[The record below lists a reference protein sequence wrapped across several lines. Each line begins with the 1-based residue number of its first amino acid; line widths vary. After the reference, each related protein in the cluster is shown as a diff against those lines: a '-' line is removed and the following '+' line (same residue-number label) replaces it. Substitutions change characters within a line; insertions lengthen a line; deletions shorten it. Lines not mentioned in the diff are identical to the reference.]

1 MYERF
6 WAFILTFLWHVPFPT
21 WKLSVSLT
29 HQHSVCWK
37 SRVYFTYLEDGGSA
51 SALPYN
57 WWVPKFE
64 NQHLQSPLQTQA
76 ANIYNYKSLK
86 AKPTISFTYFISQF
100 FSRNNSEGMHFFC
113 LFSMNQGKKKSDLF
127 ARFMCFSSFFES
139 KFSFWLIPYKIS
151 VLIPSITSTHGALGW
166 YSRLPDTVLKVW
178 LKDMTHFF
186 SYFLFLLLPKSYI
199 IFFFF
204 LCVLKRVTCQV
215 GVSATSNGPDLN
227 KEM

>member
-1 MYERF
+1 MLNLLF
-6 WAFILTFLWHVPFPT
+6 PLPISLVNFLIEIF
-21 WKLSVSLT
+21 
-29 HQHSVCWK
+29 Q
-37 SRVYFTYLEDGGSA
+37 
-51 SALPYN
+51 
-57 WWVPKFE
+57 
-64 NQHLQSPLQTQA
+64 
-76 ANIYNYKSLK
+76 
-86 AKPTISFTYFISQF
+86 KPCIFLVFSQWI
-100 FSRNNSEGMHFFC
+100 RE
-113 LFSMNQGKKKSDLF
+113 KKKLDLF

-139 KFSFWLIPYKIS
+139 KFFSFWLIPYKIS

-204 LCVLKRVTCQV
+204 LCVLKRVSCQV

>member
-37 SRVYFTYLEDGGSA
+37 SRQYFTYLEDGGSA

-64 NQHLQSPLQTQA
+64 NQHLQSPLHTQA
-76 ANIYNYKSLK
+76 GNIYNYKSLK

-100 FSRNNSEGMHFFC
+100 FSRNNSEGMHFSC
-113 LFSMNQGKKKSDLF
+113 LFSMNQEKKKKNQTFLLDLCVF
-127 ARFMCFSSFFES
+127 
-139 KFSFWLIPYKIS
+139 L
-151 VLIPSITSTHGALGW
+151 
-166 YSRLPDTVLKVW
+166 
-178 LKDMTHFF
+178 
-186 SYFLFLLLPKSYI
+186 LFLNQN
-199 IFFFF
+199 FHF
-204 LCVLKRVTCQV
+204 
-215 GVSATSNGPDLN
+215 D
-227 KEM
+227 

>member
-37 SRVYFTYLEDGGSA
+37 NRLYFTYLEDGGSA

-100 FSRNNSEGMHFFC
+100 FSRNNSEGMHFSC
-113 LFSMNQGKKKSDLF
+113 LFPMNQEKKNQTFLLDLCVF
-127 ARFMCFSSFFES
+127 
-139 KFSFWLIPYKIS
+139 L
-151 VLIPSITSTHGALGW
+151 
-166 YSRLPDTVLKVW
+166 
-178 LKDMTHFF
+178 
-186 SYFLFLLLPKSYI
+186 LFLNQN
-199 IFFFF
+199 FHF
-204 LCVLKRVTCQV
+204 
-215 GVSATSNGPDLN
+215 D
-227 KEM
+227 

>member
-1 MYERF
+1 MEVQLLLYHTTDGFQSSKINIFNRHF
-6 WAFILTFLWHVPFPT
+6 KRKQVISIIINLT
-21 WKLSVSLT
+21 
-29 HQHSVCWK
+29 
-37 SRVYFTYLEDGGSA
+37 
-51 SALPYN
+51 
-57 WWVPKFE
+57 
-64 NQHLQSPLQTQA
+64 
-76 ANIYNYKSLK
+76 

-100 FSRNNSEGMHFFC
+100 FNRNNSEGMHFSC

-166 YSRLPDTVLKVW
+166 YSRLPDTVLKV
-178 LKDMTHFF
+178 MTQRYD
-186 SYFLFLLLPKSYI
+186 SIFLLLFISFASKKLHN

-204 LCVLKRVTCQV
+204 LCVLKRVSCQV
-215 GVSATSNGPDLN
+215 GVCATSNGVSDLN